1 MKSLI
6 RVLALSAL
14 LVVQT
19 LPSHAQDTPKRS
31 VTEIAPDVYIT
42 DEGAIITDPINTKAA
57 LWIRSEVAKLT
68 DKPITHL
75 IYSHS
80 HADHASGGAVLAKG
94 ATVIA
99 QSNAPESIDGVEPT
113 LRFDETYEFTQ
124 GKKSFELTWLGPG
137 HGEDLI
143 AVVVRPS
150 NVAFITD
157 VAAPKRLPW
166 RNMGGANIDD
176 WIEQVRKVESLD
188 FDIFAPAH
196 GSVGVKSDAT
206 DVRGYLEKLKTEVL
220 SGLEGGKT
228 VDELKTD
235 VTMSDYVDWG
245 QYEAWRVT
253 NVLRRLHHSVSGTT
267 PHVLAADVLVG
278 CLIHGCVIYLIYI
291 SWQIPGVTAVTD

>member
-31 VTEIAPDVYIT
+31 VTEIAPDVYRLQNNFHYSMVVIT

-137 HGEDLI
+137 HGADLI

-188 FDIFAPAH
+188 FEIFAPAH

-206 DVRGYLEKLKTEVL
+206 DVRGYLEKLKSEVL

-228 VDELKTD
+228 VDELKND

-245 QYEAWRVT
+245 QYEAWREL
-253 NVLRRLHHSVSGTT
+253 NVEGMAKFLVDSGQ
-267 PHVLAADVLVG
+267 A
-278 CLIHGCVIYLIYI
+278 
-291 SWQIPGVTAVTD
+291 SN